1 MHDPVGC
8 KRGINK
14 QFKGQKTLTDGTNFF
29 CWCPLF
35 VFFLVYTYCPSCRG
49 KSMDAINYVILFVRY
64 CNSLANPLIYS
75 GINRQFRAGIKRC
88 LFRRDEYIEEMQTT
102 AATQRT

>member
-1 MHDPVGC
+1 MSRQIYGRYQLCHIV
-8 KRGINK
+8 
-14 QFKGQKTLTDGTNFF
+14 L
-29 CWCPLF
+29 
-35 VFFLVYTYCPSCRG
+35 
-49 KSMDAINYVILFVRY
+49 RY

-102 AATQRT
+102 AATQRTQKRNQKN